1 VPDDRQSGQSE
12 AIRRDEIPE
21 NVPDDRQSGQSE
33 AIRRDEIPEYVP
45 GGLAMIIV
53 RAFVAG
59 LVVQVTANPER
70 KDASKIIVM
79 PSDQPCLRSC
89 CLTVSY
95 VPILVPPKIA
105 ARTIVVSS
113 PR

>member
-1 VPDDRQSGQSE
+1 MRTMALKQSKM
-12 AIRRDEIPE
+12 PE
-21 NVPDDRQSGQSE
+21 YVPDDRQSGQSE
-33 AIRRDEIPEYVP
+33 AIRRDEIPEYIP